1 MVNTLISTLIS
12 IGTGVLLAV
21 PALFLGYWLKKTGKT
36 PNHSLISLLSCI
48 IFSVIRQIWFPDLS
62 FGWHALFTITG
73 STVGVYRI
81 YVYRA
86 MMKASADNYSHL

>member
-1 MVNTLISTLIS
+1 MVNTVISTLIS
-12 IGTGVLLAV
+12 IGTGILLAV
-21 PALFLGYWLKKTGKT
+21 LALFLGYWLKKTGKT

-48 IFSVIRQIWFPDLS
+48 MFSVIRQIWFPDLS

-86 MMKASADNYSHL
+86 LMKASADNYSHL